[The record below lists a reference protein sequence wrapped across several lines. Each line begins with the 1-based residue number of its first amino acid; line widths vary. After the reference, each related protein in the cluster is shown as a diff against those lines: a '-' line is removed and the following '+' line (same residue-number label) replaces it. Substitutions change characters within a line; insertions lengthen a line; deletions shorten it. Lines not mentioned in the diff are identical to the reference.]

1 MADTNY
7 IAHLNGKVRDIV
19 ITCYVSGLKHT
30 YRKSESCRERLSV
43 RY

>member
-7 IAHLNGKVRDIV
+7 IAYLTGKVRDIV
-19 ITCYVSGLKHT
+19 ISCYVSGLK
-30 YRKSESCRERLSV
+30 YIYGKSESCPERLSV